1 MKKDEIN
8 KRLDDFSHDDAEFAA
23 FVMKC
28 DKLYWLYDKE
38 KVLNLVTET
47 FSSLPIGTKTR
58 CIQIINDALQFE
70 ESKVIGYGR
79 VYIFKDYFILAD
91 DLFSI
96 WKSLLN
102 YAETIHRK
110 ISFTD
115 VYGYSSASSPKLG
128 LPYNITFVIKEL

>member
-1 MKKDEIN
+1 MKKEEIN

-23 FVMKC
+23 FIKKC
-28 DKLYWLYDKE
+28 DKRYWLYDKE
-38 KVLNLVTET
+38 KVLNLITET
-47 FSSLPIGTKTR
+47 FSSLQIGTKTR

-79 VYIFKDYFILAD
+79 VYIFKDYFILD
-91 DLFSI
+91 EDLFSI
-96 WKSLLN
+96 WKNLLN

-110 ISFTD
+110 IYFTG
-115 VYGYSSASSPKLG
+115 VYGYSATVSPKLG